1 MAASASRVRLRQA
14 VLVARELEPVASDL
28 RTALGLGEPFRDPGV
43 GLFGLHN
50 AVFALGERFL
60 EIVSPTQPDTAA
72 GRYLQRHGGD
82 GGYMVMFD
90 VEDLNGAR
98 SRALGMG
105 VRVVWEIDLED
116 ISGTHL
122 HPADMR
128 GAIVV
133 DRPLEPLR
141 KLALGREQWTG
152 TTGTGAAGELVG
164 VTIAVAEP
172 RAVAERWG
180 AVLGVP
186 VARERQAPDAR
197 AGRRRGVLR
206 GCRGRAL
213 RRPSGD
219 RRGDPRRASRWGGCA
234 GSGRR
239 VATARGARRRLRRAH
254 RRCPRRAAG
263 VVNRRSPRPPNKL
276 DPIEFF
282 FFFSLFLFLSVL
294 FRLFRV
300 LFFFGFL
307 ALLLRGS
314 GTRRAR
320 CMTCRSPTWSPSAT
334 SPARTRRA
342 WSK

>member
-28 RTALGLGEPFRDPGV
+28 RAALGLGEPFRDPGV
-43 GLFGLHN
+43 GLFGLQN

-128 GAIVV
+128 GAIVSI
-133 DRPLEPLR
+133 DRSNPYGSWR
-141 KLALGREQWTG
+141 WGGEQWTG
-152 TTGTGAAGELVG
+152 TTGTGAAGELAG

-186 VARERQAPDAR
+186 VAGERQRPTLVLDGGEVCFEGAADGPSEGLVEIAVAMPGELPGGEDAMEV
-197 AGRRRGVLR
+197 GGVWL
-206 GCRGRAL
+206 
-213 RRPSGD
+213 
-219 RRGDPRRASRWGGCA
+219 
-234 GSGRR
+234 RR
-239 VATARGARRRLRRAH
+239 VA
-254 RRCPRRAAG
+254 PAG
-263 VVNRRSPRPPNKL
+263 
-276 DPIEFF
+276 D
-282 FFFSLFLFLSVL
+282 
-294 FRLFRV
+294 
-300 LFFFGFL
+300 
-307 ALLLRGS
+307 
-314 GTRRAR
+314 
-320 CMTCRSPTWSPSAT
+320 
-334 SPARTRRA
+334 
-342 WSK
+342 